1 MIALSKYSSYQ
12 SRSVTVAASDQGYA
26 TGIVTAGRKARVIL
40 YLEAYSGTNTAA
52 SSIGFGVSGVNE
64 DNSPG
69 NSWDYSAAG
78 ANPVYHSTWTTTT
91 IDNGTQT
98 VPDIMAPNHAK
109 QNFSVPMIIPPEHS
123 FQMLVR
129 NTNLDGTVIV
139 NIITA
144 EIGD

>member
-1 MIALSKYSSYQ
+1 MVEYSSYQ
-12 SRSVTVAASDQGYA
+12 SRSITVAASDQGYA
-26 TGIVTAGRKARVIL
+26 TGIVTAGRKARVVL

-64 DNSPG
+64 DNTPG
-69 NSWDYSAAG
+69 NSFDYSAAG
-78 ANPVYHSTWTTTT
+78 SNPVYHATWTSST
-91 IDNGTQT
+91 IDSATQT
-98 VPDIMAPNHAK
+98 IPDIMAPLHAK
-109 QNFSVPMIIPPEHS
+109 QNGIAPLLIPPEHS